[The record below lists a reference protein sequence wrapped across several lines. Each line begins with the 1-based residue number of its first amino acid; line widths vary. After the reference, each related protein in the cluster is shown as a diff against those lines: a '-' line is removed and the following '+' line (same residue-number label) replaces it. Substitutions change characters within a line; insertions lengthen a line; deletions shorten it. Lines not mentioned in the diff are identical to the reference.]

1 MLATIYC
8 SGSIPKGPGDGKKA
22 VWTDVERDQIAVAAA
37 PVETRFLNPDDPVA
51 SLDHAVAMFGRDMY
65 QVQAADFV
73 VVDARERRGIG
84 IGIEMLASRV
94 LGTPLIIV
102 APHPSHYRQ
111 KELLYRGSLVH
122 EYIHPHIAVLAD
134 AIVDSFQAAGLWIRE
149 FYANPV
155 RVKTADAVYDA
166 IETYKRDVLHLD
178 EPMIQLMLELEEIGR
193 AFP

>member
-8 SGSIPKGPGDGKKA
+8 SGSIPKGPGDTKKA
-22 VWTDVERDQIAVAAA
+22 VWTDLEREQIAVAAS
-37 PVETRFLNPDDPVA
+37 PIKTRFLNPDDPVA
-51 SLDHAVAMFGRDMY
+51 ALDHAVAMFGRDMY

-94 LGTPLIIV
+94 LSTPLIIV

-111 KELLYRGSLVH
+111 KDLLYRGSLVH
-122 EYIHPHIAVLAD
+122 DYIHPHIAVLAD
-134 AIVDSFQAAGLWIRE
+134 AIVESFDAAGRWIKE
-149 FYANPV
+149 FCKHPV
-155 RVKTADAVYDA
+155 RVKNTDSVYEA

-178 EPMIQLMLELEEIGR
+178 EPMIQLMLELEGIGR
-193 AFP
+193 PFP